1 MNLILERERIIER
14 LQHITDVDLIKA
26 VQLLLDSDIEN
37 KQQVNDIAVPEWHKN
52 IVRKRIEQSKK
63 NPETLLSWD
72 DVMNELDS

>member
-26 VQLLLDSDIEN
+26 VQSLLDSDIEN
-37 KQQVNDIAVPEWHKN
+37 KQQVNDVAFPEWHKS